1 MFHIHV
7 LYYEAHI
14 TLCEKNVL
22 NLYKCIE
29 LYLFLFE
36 WNGLLNACVL
46 NKFFIYVLYSWL
58 VYLLI

>member
-46 NKFFIYVLYSWL
+46 NKFFIYVLYS
-58 VYLLI
+58 